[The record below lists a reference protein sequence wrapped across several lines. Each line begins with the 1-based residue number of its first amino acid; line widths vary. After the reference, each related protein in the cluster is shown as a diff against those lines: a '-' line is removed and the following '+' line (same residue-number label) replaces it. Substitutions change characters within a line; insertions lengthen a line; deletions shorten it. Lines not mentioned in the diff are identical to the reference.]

1 MKFLSWLKAKWLAV
15 WAFIVKVIQE
25 VAAPITDFENHLDGY
40 KIGGFAAFSLVGY
53 LAIAAVGMAD
63 KQNVGGASILATFA
77 SLVAGIGYWMFG
89 HAKSLDTTLAN
100 KSIVRTYTPTVSVTP
115 ASNFPSPSTVG
126 VIGTQP
132 TIPASAQ

>member
-63 KQNVGGASILATFA
+63 KQNVAGASILATFA

-100 KSIVRTYTPTVSVTP
+100 KIAAQVFVPSVSVTP
-115 ASNFPSPSTVG
+115 VSTPPMTAVG
-126 VIGTQP
+126 GSTGTSQLP
-132 TIPASAQ
+132 PASAQ